1 MSSSASGHRLATPPA
16 PPPPRTARERS
27 DGQSVA
33 RNPPRVC
40 FVGLENL
47 PVLSRDFDQHLI
59 GGEQVQH
66 TLIAQALARRG
77 IPVSMVVADLGQP
90 DQALIG
96 GIECFKAHGLREG
109 LPVIRFLHPRL
120 TKLWAALRRADADVY
135 YVSCAGPQLGI
146 VAWFARLHGRRVVFR
161 IAHDTDCQPD
171 QLLIRFWRD
180 KRLYEF
186 GLRRADQ
193 VLAQSDQQ
201 SRALQSNY
209 GVGSTVARMLVEPA
223 SQSLA
228 FEQRDIDVLWV
239 NNLRPFKRPDLAL
252 ELARGLPQFRFHMVG
267 GAMAGC
273 EALFEQVQ
281 AEARQIP
288 NLVFHGAI
296 PYQQVNAFYDRARVF
311 VNTSDSEGFPNSYLQ
326 AWRSGVPTLVF
337 FDPDRVVE
345 RNRLGVRAN
354 SIDGMAAD
362 ISALLSSEER
372 WQLDSGRCRAF
383 MEDRYGEDAVLA
395 PYLAALGA

>member
-1 MSSSASGHRLATPPA
+1 MSSSASGHRLAAPA
-16 PPPPRTARERS
+16 ARHSRERPACPS
-27 DGQSVA
+27 AALA
-33 RNPPRVC
+33 RPRVC

-47 PVLSRDFDQHLI
+47 PVLSRDFDRHSI

-66 TLIAQALARRG
+66 TLIAKALARRG
-77 IPVSMVVADLGQP
+77 IPVSMIVADLGQP
-90 DQALIG
+90 DRALIG
-96 GIECFKAHGLREG
+96 GIECFKAHGLHEG
-109 LPVIRFLHPRL
+109 LPVLRFLHPRL

-146 VAWFARLHGRRVVFR
+146 VASFARLHGRRVVFR

-186 GLRRADQ
+186 GLRRADR

-209 GVGSTVARMLVEPA
+209 RVASTVARMLVEPTA
-223 SQSLA
+223 QSLPFGA
-228 FEQRDIDVLWV
+228 RDIDVLWV

-252 ELARGLPQFRFHMVG
+252 ELARRLPHARFHMVG
-267 GAMAGC
+267 GAMPGC
-273 EALFEQVQ
+273 EALFEQIQ
-281 AEARQIP
+281 GEARQVS

-337 FDPDRVVE
+337 FDPDRLIE
-345 RNRLGVRAN
+345 QNRLGVRAN
-354 SIDGMAAD
+354 SVDDMAAE
-362 ISALLSSEER
+362 ISALLSCEGR
-372 WQLDSGRCRAF
+372 WQRASRRCRAF
-383 MEDRYGEDAVLA
+383 MEERYGEDAVLA
-395 PYLAALGA
+395 PYLDAMGA